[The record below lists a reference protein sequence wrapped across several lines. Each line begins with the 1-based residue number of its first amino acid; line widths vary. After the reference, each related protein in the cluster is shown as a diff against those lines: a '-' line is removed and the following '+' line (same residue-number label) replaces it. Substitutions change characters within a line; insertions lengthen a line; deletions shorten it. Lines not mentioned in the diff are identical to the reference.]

1 MIRKS
6 FSMRAAW
13 VAITWVA
20 VAVAAMTPAAF
31 AQVPQAVEETMKRML
46 SAAQANALDDFVAQ
60 ADPVARSGMTKQMQD
75 INHEVGPRIKAGY
88 AATYWGRLS
97 QGGYE
102 VHVWKL
108 DFRDGKDDYLVTLAV
123 RDGKVA
129 GMWVH

>member
-6 FSMRAAW
+6 FSMRAAR
-13 VAITWVA
+13 VAVTWVA
-20 VAVAAMTPAAF
+20 FIVAAMTPAAF
-31 AQVPQAVEETMKRML
+31 AQVPQGMEETMKRML
-46 SAAQANALDDFVAQ
+46 SAAQVNALDDFVAQ
-60 ADPVARSGMTKQMQD
+60 ADPAARGGMTKQMQD
-75 INHEVGPRIKAGY
+75 INQEVGPRIKQGY
-88 AATYWGRLS
+88 VATYWGSLK

-123 RDGKVA
+123 RDRKVA